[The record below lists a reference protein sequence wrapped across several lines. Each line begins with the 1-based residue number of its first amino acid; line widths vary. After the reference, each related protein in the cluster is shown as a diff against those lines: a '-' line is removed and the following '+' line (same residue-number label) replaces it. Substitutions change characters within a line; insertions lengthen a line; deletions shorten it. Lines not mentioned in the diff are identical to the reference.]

1 MIHYLMA
8 DGRPRKKVRFASEAG
23 SHHMHARQDA
33 NTSKA
38 EKTKPQGSD
47 AKTTELKF
55 FKKLWEQSGC
65 RSRSLRQP
73 HQNIVP
79 SISKQKEGDRME
91 PQNMTSHKKF
101 PAQNV
106 TLCPDET
113 PATPSNNEIS
123 DEQVEVQA
131 SHSEYHNHDTPQLK
145 PCDILPMG
153 HVFTPTIQTPFEI
166 AGISRN
172 TDAEPGSGRMFSEK
186 RRKLLKLAAKT
197 VSMESSELLRKR
209 SDFFADILQRLGAN
223 DIIREHHKE
232 PMRQREMVHRRAH
245 SDPKGHFENMLDYG
259 GDFKSSSK
267 LILGKESSSYASDE
281 SRQFLA
287 LPWVDD
293 QGLPSFL
300 DWKDDL
306 SCVDNGAH
314 ESMSL
319 PSAYST
325 KLSSSDWKRDTVHNQ
340 VSNLLLEDVQ
350 HLTKGKLASGNE
362 LGCNIQSE
370 PYDHD
375 EWDPMLLLAVTE
387 PFPNRL
393 SFPCQIR
400 EQSVVSRAI
409 SDTSWQPEFSRSLEH
424 CTSKSLG
431 LEVDGLIEA
440 GLFDDSDAGLQS
452 AFDQSHEK
460 CTSGFLGLRNG
471 ILDNN
476 GFSSISNFHVSQSK
490 SIVLNPDRSC
500 LNSIC
505 STSDYPF
512 EQRSKSFCDSAV
524 PVSCMDGMVER
535 HLTEAELFDDPDT
548 GLVQGLDQLPLKF
561 TASSFPKY
569 TSGILDHHH
578 DPKDCYSILRMDA
591 NETCLDSLS
600 SYSERSCKQNWESLC
615 DFSTELRSSSHHVKS
630 RGGNLEGM
638 FGFSSNGSI
647 CNDFEDDNSMTL
659 VEGNTKSCLFG
670 TSDLA
675 LFGSCSTRDSI
686 SETPM
691 LSFDGV
697 RW

>member
-1 MIHYLMA
+1 
-8 DGRPRKKVRFASEAG
+8 
-23 SHHMHARQDA
+23 
-33 NTSKA
+33 
-38 EKTKPQGSD
+38 
-47 AKTTELKF
+47 
-55 FKKLWEQSGC
+55 
-65 RSRSLRQP
+65 
-73 HQNIVP
+73 
-79 SISKQKEGDRME
+79 
-91 PQNMTSHKKF
+91 MTSHKKF

-172 TDAEPGSGRMFSEK
+172 TD
-186 RRKLLKLAAKT
+186 
-197 VSMESSELLRKR
+197 
-209 SDFFADILQRLGAN
+209 FFADILQRLGAN
-223 DIIREHHKE
+223 DIIRELPNAMQHHKE

-524 PVSCMDGMVER
+524 PISCMDGMVER

-697 RW
+697 WHEVLSPLSLQATGRQSGKTCNSWFEQAATCAGEGKLRGARSLNILLTMWRAEKRLWS

>member
-1 MIHYLMA
+1 MIDYLMA

-23 SHHMHARQDA
+23 SHHIHARQDA
-33 NTSKA
+33 ANTRKA

-113 PATPSNNEIS
+113 PATPLNNVISN
-123 DEQVEVQA
+123 EQVEVQA

-145 PCDILPMG
+145 PCHILPMG

-197 VSMESSELLRKR
+197 VSMESCELLRKR
-209 SDFFADILQRLGAN
+209 SEFFADILQRLGVN
-223 DIIREHHKE
+223 DIIRKHHKE
-232 PMRQREMVHRRAH
+232 PMRQREMVHRCAR
-245 SDPKGHFENMLDYG
+245 SDPRGHFENMLDYG

-287 LPWVDD
+287 LPWVDN
-293 QGLPSFL
+293 QGLPSFP

-306 SCVDNGAH
+306 SCGDNEAH
-314 ESMSL
+314 EGMSL
-319 PSAYST
+319 PSAYTT

-350 HLTKGKLASGNE
+350 HLPKGKLASGNE

-387 PFPNRL
+387 PIPNWL

-400 EQSVVSRAI
+400 EQSVASRAI
-409 SDTSWQPEFSRSLEH
+409 SDTSWQPQFSRCLEH
-424 CTSKSLG
+424 CTSRSLG

-440 GLFDDSDAGLQS
+440 GLFDDSDAGHQS

-460 CTSGFLGLRNG
+460 CTSSSFLGLRNG

-476 GFSSISNFHVSQSK
+476 GFSSISNFHASESK
-490 SIVLNPDRSC
+490 SIVPNPDRSC
-500 LNSIC
+500 LNSIY

-512 EQRSKSFCDSAV
+512 EQRS
-524 PVSCMDGMVER
+524 
-535 HLTEAELFDDPDT
+535 
-548 GLVQGLDQLPLKF
+548 
-561 TASSFPKY
+561 
-569 TSGILDHHH
+569 
-578 DPKDCYSILRMDA
+578 
-591 NETCLDSLS
+591 
-600 SYSERSCKQNWESLC
+600 
-615 DFSTELRSSSHHVKS
+615 
-630 RGGNLEGM
+630 
-638 FGFSSNGSI
+638 
-647 CNDFEDDNSMTL
+647 
-659 VEGNTKSCLFG
+659 
-670 TSDLA
+670 
-675 LFGSCSTRDSI
+675 
-686 SETPM
+686 
-691 LSFDGV
+691 
-697 RW
+697 

>member
-223 DIIREHHKE
+223 DIIR
-232 PMRQREMVHRRAH
+232 
-245 SDPKGHFENMLDYG
+245 SII
-259 GDFKSSSK
+259 KS
-267 LILGKESSSYASDE
+267 
-281 SRQFLA
+281 
-287 LPWVDD
+287 P
-293 QGLPSFL
+293 
-300 DWKDDL
+300 
-306 SCVDNGAH
+306 
-314 ESMSL
+314 
-319 PSAYST
+319 
-325 KLSSSDWKRDTVHNQ
+325 
-340 VSNLLLEDVQ
+340 
-350 HLTKGKLASGNE
+350 
-362 LGCNIQSE
+362 
-370 PYDHD
+370 
-375 EWDPMLLLAVTE
+375 
-387 PFPNRL
+387 
-393 SFPCQIR
+393 
-400 EQSVVSRAI
+400 
-409 SDTSWQPEFSRSLEH
+409 
-424 CTSKSLG
+424 
-431 LEVDGLIEA
+431 
-440 GLFDDSDAGLQS
+440 
-452 AFDQSHEK
+452 
-460 CTSGFLGLRNG
+460 
-471 ILDNN
+471 
-476 GFSSISNFHVSQSK
+476 
-490 SIVLNPDRSC
+490 
-500 LNSIC
+500 
-505 STSDYPF
+505 
-512 EQRSKSFCDSAV
+512 
-524 PVSCMDGMVER
+524 
-535 HLTEAELFDDPDT
+535 
-548 GLVQGLDQLPLKF
+548 
-561 TASSFPKY
+561 
-569 TSGILDHHH
+569 
-578 DPKDCYSILRMDA
+578 
-591 NETCLDSLS
+591 
-600 SYSERSCKQNWESLC
+600 
-615 DFSTELRSSSHHVKS
+615 
-630 RGGNLEGM
+630 
-638 FGFSSNGSI
+638 
-647 CNDFEDDNSMTL
+647 
-659 VEGNTKSCLFG
+659 
-670 TSDLA
+670 
-675 LFGSCSTRDSI
+675 
-686 SETPM
+686 
-691 LSFDGV
+691 
-697 RW
+697 